1 MCTDCRTA
9 ALSRRH
15 FFALAAMATATGGL
29 GAAIGLGSTAAV
41 AAGGHG
47 PATDLTADQAL
58 EKLKQ
63 GNARFVANAEVCA
76 ANLTDQRAH
85 VSASQAPWATVIS
98 CADSRL
104 PPELVFGGL
113 GLGELFVARN
123 AGNLVDNAVL
133 GTIEYGAAMLGSPLL
148 VILGHQRC
156 GAVSAAC
163 EVVTKNVSL
172 PGAIG
177 TMIEPI
183 LPAAL
188 AVKDA
193 SGDFVTNTVHE
204 SARRTAAHLTE
215 RSTILGGLVKEGK
228 LKIVSAYYNLDS
240 GKVDFDTAA

>member
-1 MCTDCRTA
+1 MA
-9 ALSRRH
+9 A
-15 FFALAAMATATGGL
+15 AAGGL
-29 GAAIGLGSTAAV
+29 GLALSAPAEA
-41 AAGGHG
+41 AAGHK
-47 PATDLTADQAL
+47 TELTADQAL

-76 ANLTDQRAH
+76 ADLGGQRAH
-85 VSASQAPWATVIS
+85 VAGDQAPWATIVS

-104 PPELVFGGL
+104 PPELLFGGL

-123 AGNLVDNAVL
+123 AGNLVDTAVL
-133 GTIEYGAAMLGSPLL
+133 GTVEYGAAMLGAPLL
-148 VILGHQRC
+148 VIMGHQRC

-163 EVVTKNVSL
+163 EVVTRNLSL

-193 SGDFVTNTVHE
+193 PGDFVTNTVRE

-215 RSTILGGLVKEGK
+215 RSAILAGLAKEGR
-228 LKIVSAYYNLDS
+228 LKIISAYYDLDS
-240 GKVDFDTAA
+240 GKVDFADAA

>member
-1 MCTDCRTA
+1 MCNLCRTP
-9 ALSRRH
+9 ALPRRH
-15 FFALAAMATATGGL
+15 FLALATMAAAASGL
-29 GAAIGLGSTAAV
+29 SLALASTPADAADDHHKTE
-41 AAGGHG
+41 
-47 PATDLTADQAL
+47 LTADQAL

-76 ANLTDQRAH
+76 ADLSGQRAH
-85 VSASQAPWATVIS
+85 VAGSQAPWATIVS

-104 PPELVFGGL
+104 PPELLFGGL

-123 AGNLVDNAVL
+123 AGNLVDTAVL
-133 GTIEYGAAMLGSPLL
+133 GTVEYGAAMLGAPLL
-148 VILGHQRC
+148 VIMGHQRC

-163 EVVTKNVSL
+163 EVVTRSVSL

-188 AVKDA
+188 AVKNA
-193 SGDFVTNTVHE
+193 PGDFVTNTVRE

-215 RSTILGGLVKEGK
+215 RSAILAGLVKDGK
-228 LKIVSAYYNLDS
+228 LKIISAYYDLDS
-240 GKVDFDTAA
+240 GKVDFTDAA

>member
-1 MCTDCRTA
+1 MCITCRSA
-9 ALSRRH
+9 ALPRRR
-15 FFALAAMATATGGL
+15 FLALAATATAAAGL
-29 GAAIGLGSTAAV
+29 GAGFGLGSTPAA

-47 PATDLTADQAL
+47 HATELTADQAL
-58 EKLKQ
+58 EKLAQ

-76 ANLTDQRAH
+76 ADLTGQRSH
-85 VSASQAPWATVIS
+85 VAGNQAPWATVVS

-123 AGNLVDNAVL
+123 AGNLVDTAVL
-133 GTIEYGAAMLGSPLL
+133 GTVEYGAAMLGSPLL
-148 VILGHQRC
+148 VIMGHQRC
-156 GAVSAAC
+156 GAVAAAC

-193 SGDFVTNTVHE
+193 PGDFVTNTVRE

-215 RSTILGGLVKEGK
+215 RSAVLAGLVKDAK
-228 LKIVSAYYNLDS
+228 LKIVSAYYDLDS
-240 GKVDFDTAA
+240 GKVDFVPA